1 VSINDWTEE
10 RLTRAALGSLL
21 RFGASSVLRLAATA
35 GAGETWQRVCAGR
48 IGDDSKT
55 LPGAVPDG
63 ATPAELPSGEAF
75 AAWAASI
82 EPQRVAD
89 QTEAAGLKFVIPGDA
104 EWPDALDDLARCTV
118 SGMGGLPVGLWVG
131 GPGHLAGWAENAVAL
146 VGSRAATRYGESVAM
161 RLAADLS
168 GEAGERHYTVVSGGA
183 YGIDAASH
191 RGALLVN
198 GHTIGVFANGLDQPY
213 PPGNAVLSRSLM
225 DHGLMVSEL
234 PPGATPT
241 RHGFL
246 ERNRLIAALSAG
258 TVVVEAALR
267 SGARNTAT
275 WAGNLGRVVMAVPGP
290 VTSAM
295 SVTPHRLIR
304 DGEAVLVADAADVRA
319 LLAPVGEDDQLP
331 LLGPAR
337 DEDSLTGDAL
347 VVREALPSRGSL
359 SLGEVALASGVPV
372 PRSLDALHRLAD
384 RKMASMDEQGRW
396 RLQRASDR

>member
-1 VSINDWTEE
+1 MSINDWTEE

-21 RFGASSVLRLAATA
+21 RFGASAVLKLAAVA
-35 GAGETWQRVCAGR
+35 GPGEAWQRVCAGR
-48 IGDDSKT
+48 IGDT
-55 LPGAVPDG
+55 AEPLPDASAGG
-63 ATPAELPSGEAF
+63 TPSRELPSGEAF

-82 EPQRVAD
+82 EPRRVAD
-89 QTEAAGLKFVIPGDA
+89 QTEAAGLRFVIPGDA
-104 EWPDALDDLARCTV
+104 MWPDALDDLARCSV
-118 SGMGGLPVGLWVG
+118 GEMGGLPVGLWVA
-131 GPGHLAGWAENAVAL
+131 GPGHLAGWAGQAVAL

-161 RLAADLS
+161 RLAADLA

-198 GHTIGVFANGLDQPY
+198 GRTIGVFANGLDQPY
-213 PPGNAVLSRSLM
+213 PPGNAALSRSLM

-267 SGARNTAT
+267 SGARNTAS

-295 SVTPHRLIR
+295 SATPHRLIR
-304 DGEAVLVADAADVRA
+304 DGEAVLVADAADVRS
-319 LLAPVGEDDQLP
+319 LLAPIGEDDQLP

-337 DEDSLTGDAL
+337 DEDALTGDAL
-347 VVREALPSRGSL
+347 VVREALPSRGSM

-372 PRSLDALHRLAD
+372 PRCVDALRRLAE
-384 RKMASMDEQGRW
+384 RKMASMDDQGRW